1 MLITSEYVSGVG
13 WVCIFMKKSV
23 FYCAA
28 ALLSACMLASCDA
41 DKTEFETKDDGTAVL
56 TSKGVDYEMI
66 LVEAGP
72 FKIGATAEMTM
83 VTPTE
88 EQPSHDV
95 TLTKDY
101 YLGKTEVT
109 QELWEAVMGSN
120 PSAIKEGK
128 NLPVVNVSW
137 DDCQAFIKK
146 LNELSGKQFRLPT
159 EAEWEYAARGGK
171 KTNSLQFSGSIY
183 VERVAWYKSNSN
195 GTLHAVGTMDKNEL
209 GFHDTSGNVWE
220 WCQDGH
226 FTYPTDAQ
234 KDPCPEADSTRTYV
248 IRGGGWNSGQSD
260 CRYTSRSSYSAT
272 SNNADLGLRLA
283 ITK

>member
-1 MLITSEYVSGVG
+1 MVNRKL
-13 WVCIFMKKSV
+13 

-28 ALLSACMLASCDA
+28 AFLSACMLTSCSS
-41 DKTEFETKDDGTAVL
+41 DKTEFETKGDGTAVL
-56 TSKGVDYEMI
+56 TSKGVDYPMI
-66 LVEAGP
+66 LVEAGT
-72 FKIGATAEMTM
+72 FKIGATAEMQM
-83 VTPTE
+83 VTPSE
-88 EQPSHDV
+88 EQPSHNV
-95 TLTKDY
+95 TITKDY

-128 NLPVVNVSW
+128 NLPVINVSW

-146 LNELSGKQFRLPT
+146 LNELTGKQFRLPT
-159 EAEWEYAARGGK
+159 EAEWEYAARGAK
-171 KTNSLQFSGSIY
+171 KTKSLQFCGSIY
-183 VERVAWYKSNSN
+183 VDHVAWYKSNSR
-195 GTLHAVGTMDKNEL
+195 GTLNPVGAMDKNEM
-209 GFHDTSGNVWE
+209 GFHDMGGNVWE

-226 FTYPTDAQ
+226 FTYPVEAQ

-272 SNNADLGLRLA
+272 SNNADIGLRLA

>member
-1 MLITSEYVSGVG
+1 MASSS
-13 WVCIFMKKSV
+13 VC
-23 FYCAA
+23 
-28 ALLSACMLASCDA
+28 LLR
-41 DKTEFETKDDGTAVL
+41 
-56 TSKGVDYEMI
+56 
-66 LVEAGP
+66 
-72 FKIGATAEMTM
+72 
-83 VTPTE
+83 
-88 EQPSHDV
+88 
-95 TLTKDY
+95 
-101 YLGKTEVT
+101 
-109 QELWEAVMGSN
+109 
-120 PSAIKEGK
+120 
-128 NLPVVNVSW
+128 
-137 DDCQAFIKK
+137 
-146 LNELSGKQFRLPT
+146 LNG
-159 EAEWEYAARGGK
+159 EYAARGGK